1 MELGKEFRDYGNK
14 YLVFTN
20 GDIVSSVTGAAM
32 AGSINK
38 GGYRTINLTKEGKST
53 TFKAHRI
60 ILEAFNPVSGFEN
73 LLVNHIDGNRL
84 NNKLENLEWVT
95 ASENT
100 QKSYDNGRKGVNPR
114 VKGAIKVEVNF
125 DDEKEFLDNCALN
138 VDEFKLSSG
147 LRVKRFKN
155 LPYFICEDSRVYS
168 YGRYKKFISSFTD
181 KDGYKLTSLTVSKGK
196 LQMFK
201 VHRLV
206 LMTFNPV
213 KDMDNLLVNHKN
225 GIKDDNKLENL
236 EWVTAS
242 ENKVHYDKFL
252 AVREGQHKNAGMT
265 DELITKILLDF
276 KENRSLLS
284 LKKFDEEGGN
294 CYPRILKNERFKHI
308 LPEIRDEIKNEYD
321 RLFRRNRP

>member
-32 AGSINK
+32 AGSVNK
-38 GGYRTINLTKEGKST
+38 GGYRTISLTKDGKSK

-60 ILEAFNPVSGFEN
+60 ILETFNPVSGFEN

-100 QKSYDNGRKGVNPR
+100 QKSYDNGRKGVNVR
-114 VKGAIKVEVNF
+114 AKGFVKGSTNF
-125 DDEKEFLDNCALN
+125 DDEMEFLEGCSSNN
-138 VDEFKLSSG
+138 TEFTLKSG
-147 LRVKRFKN
+147 LLVRRFEN
-155 LPYFICEDSRVYS
+155 LPYFICEDSRIYS

-181 KDGYKLTSLTVSKGK
+181 KDGYKLSSITVEKGK
-196 LQMFK
+196 LKMFK

-206 LMTFNPV
+206 LMAFNPV
-213 KDMDNLLVNHKN
+213 ENMDKLLVNHKN
-225 GIKDDNKLENL
+225 GIKDDNRIENL

-242 ENKVHYDKFL
+242 ENKIHYDRFL
-252 AVREGQHKNAGMT
+252 AVREGQHKNAGMS
-265 DELITKILLDF
+265 DELITRILLDF
-276 KENRSLLS
+276 KENKSLLS

-308 LPEIRDEIKNEYD
+308 LPEIRNEIKNEYD